1 MSNSLKERGFTLIE
15 VLISLIILAIGV
27 LAVAGMQITSIIG
40 TSFSSNMTQ
49 ASVLAQD
56 RLEFIKSLPL
66 NDVSLDT
73 GDHNDPPDVGIFKKG
88 YRADRNLS
96 PNYVQITY
104 TVSWVEK
111 DVPHSL
117 SFRTIKAR

>member
-1 MSNSLKERGFTLIE
+1 LINVFEKKGFTLIE
-15 VLISLIILAIGV
+15 VLISLIILSIGI
-27 LAVAGMQITSIIG
+27 LAVAGMQITSIRG
-40 TSFSSNMTQ
+40 TAFSNNLMQ
-49 ASVLAQD
+49 ASVIAQE
-56 RLEFIKSLPL
+56 RLEFLKSLPL

-117 SFRTIKAR
+117 SYRTIKAR

>member
-1 MSNSLKERGFTLIE
+1 LSNSLEERGFTLIE
-15 VLISLIILAIGV
+15 VLIGLIILAIGI
-27 LAVAGMQITSIIG
+27 LAVAGMQITSIRG
-40 TSFSSNMTQ
+40 TAFSNNLMQ
-49 ASVLAQD
+49 ASVIAQD
-56 RLEFIKSLPL
+56 RLEFLKSLPL
-66 NDVSLDT
+66 NDAQLDT

-117 SFRTIKAR
+117 SFRTIKGR